1 MEKDNYILSI
11 INKITDVLQK
21 NDYTQERYSNDVLW
35 LKEKARFIKQD
46 IVRVAIMGITSSG
59 KSTLVNAILQEK
71 LLPVAIKPSSSIII
85 TCSKGSKRQ
94 AMIYFNNRNSLCLKG
109 EELNEKAIGMY
120 CDESQNPDNELEVS
134 QIDIT
139 TPSFMLDEN
148 IHIID
153 SPGLDAC
160 DLEIHEKVTM
170 EILLPTIDI
179 CLFLTTVKAN
189 SDEINS
195 EKMRIVHKRGKQ
207 IVLAQNMID
216 SVEEKIGKNGIVEE
230 SKIDILKKHKRRG
243 ENLLKSAI
251 ENNRYKNRIGH
262 EELEESSTVN
272 NFEIV
277 QISALNALKGIIN
290 HDKKLYDKSNFD
302 EFINSIRNCVNR
314 LSPKINRQRG
324 ISLISKIES
333 IIKTDREIIN
343 ESNGKNAHTT
353 ESVTKKDI
361 DDSFKN
367 FKRLKDEV
375 TLKIESID
383 SILYEC
389 ISKIKSSKD
398 YDLKTY
404 EKIVERINKAN
415 EEIEEEILLTVKAC
429 EYKKNELYK
438 KLNMNIIYSYALP
451 SMTYETVKVM
461 HKYHEKSE
469 MIKKHGV
476 LNRGKRLFSN
486 VFDKNWGYEK
496 KVLDEKIIDKIAT
509 IKQIENVCDVNR
521 VKYVSILREWSK
533 QYTRSINLF
542 YNEVSRYEKDLND
555 KKNQGIEI
563 MYIEEIFNELEEIR
577 DELILT
583 KKPTVEELEEA
594 SMMNSSRMI
603 NNLHN
608 NDEFKT
614 VSMSLDKNSYN
625 MYKIVSSI
633 CEKNYL
639 VVGEYVNN
647 DTSKVLDG
655 KCSDLFWT
663 WDEEAAVRFI
673 SRICGIYL
681 SQEQEALLKENG
693 IFQYR
698 NVAVVYENNVNKI
711 NLYEKIKSF
720 YGERY
725 NMYLIFNGIQ
735 IANSE
740 KYIVNNVNLRE
751 FLEYNQVIMNLVI
764 DSYKEFFTGRNIK
777 ELLFEVSMLK
787 GKIEKKYTKEK
798 IGKILINS
806 KNPIYN
812 MALIE
817 CENKNNFVI
826 STYKNL
832 KEKIIQNVLARG
844 EEEKETLEEILSFFL
859 ENGQNME
866 DNHGR

>member
-1 MEKDNYILSI
+1 MEKDNYILNI
-11 INKITDVLQK
+11 ISEITDVLQK
-21 NDYTQERYSNDVLW
+21 NEYTRERYSNDVLW
-35 LKEKARFIKQD
+35 LNEKARFIKSD
-46 IVRVAIMGITSSG
+46 VVRVAIMGITSSG

-94 AMIYFNNRNSLCLKG
+94 AVVYFNNRSPLCLSG

-120 CDESQNPDNELEVS
+120 CDENQNPENELEVS

-139 TPSFMLDEN
+139 TPLFMLDEN

-207 IVLAQNMID
+207 IILTQNMID

-230 SKIDILKKHKRRG
+230 SKIDILRKHKKRA
-243 ENLLKSAI
+243 ENLLKSAVD
-251 ENNRYKNRIGH
+251 NSKYKNRVDY
-262 EELEESSTVN
+262 ENKKETSSIN
-272 NFEIV
+272 DFEIV

-290 HDKKLYDKSNFD
+290 NDKKLYDKSNFND
-302 EFINSIRNCVNR
+302 FIHSIKNAVNR
-314 LSPKINRQRG
+314 LSPIINRKRE
-324 ISLISKIES
+324 ISLINKIES
-333 IIKTDREIIN
+333 IIKTDREIID
-343 ESNGKNAHTT
+343 ESNGKCSINNG
-353 ESVTKKDI
+353 SVTKKDI
-361 DDSFKN
+361 DNSFKN
-367 FKRLKDEV
+367 FKKLKDEV

-383 SILYEC
+383 SVLHEC
-389 ISKIKSSKD
+389 INNIKNSKD
-398 YDLKTY
+398 DDLKAY
-404 EKIVERINKAN
+404 DRIIKRINEVN

-429 EYKKNELYK
+429 EYKKKELYK
-438 KLNMNIIYSYALP
+438 KLNMDIIYSYALP
-451 SMTYETVKVM
+451 SMNYESVRVM
-461 HKYHEKSE
+461 HKYNEKSE
-469 MIKKHGV
+469 LIKKNGV
-476 LNRGKRLFSN
+476 LNIGKRLFSS

-496 KVLDEKIIDKIAT
+496 KVLDEKIIDKTAT

-533 QYTRSINLF
+533 QYTRSINIF
-542 YNEVSRYEKDLND
+542 YNEVSRHEKELND
-555 KKNQGIEI
+555 KKTQGIEI
-563 MYIEEIFNELEEIR
+563 SHIEQIFNELEKIR

-583 KKPTVEELEEA
+583 KNPTEEELEEA
-594 SMMNSSRMI
+594 SM
-603 NNLHN
+603 NNDKRVFGNFDN

-614 VSMSLDKNSYN
+614 ESMLLHRSNYN
-625 MYKIVSSI
+625 IYKIVNSI
-633 CEKNYL
+633 CEKNYII
-639 VVGEYVNN
+639 VGKYMNN
-647 DTSKVLDG
+647 YISKVLGG
-655 KCSDLFWT
+655 KCLELFWT
-663 WDEEAAVRFI
+663 WDEDAAVRFI

-681 SQEQEALLKENG
+681 SKEQISLLREDG

-698 NVAVVYENNVNKI
+698 NIRVIYENNINKI
-711 NLYEKIKSF
+711 KLYEKIKF
-720 YGERY
+720 LYGEKY

-735 IANSE
+735 IANSK

-751 FLEYNQVIMNLVI
+751 FLEYNQVVMNLVV
-764 DSYKEFFTGRNIK
+764 DSYKEFFTARNIK

-787 GKIEKKYTKEK
+787 QKIEKKYSREK
-798 IGKILINS
+798 IGKILINA

-817 CENKNNFVI
+817 CENKSDFVI
-826 STYKNL
+826 STYKTL
-832 KEKIIQNVLARG
+832 KEQIIGNLLARG

-866 DNHGR
+866 EGYGR

>member
-46 IVRVAIMGITSSG
+46 IVRVAIMGIRSSG

-85 TCSKGSKRQ
+85 TCSKGSRRQ
-94 AMIYFNNRNSLCLKG
+94 AMVYFNNRSPLCLKG
-109 EELNEKAIGMY
+109 EELNDKAIGMY

-139 TPSFMLDEN
+139 TPLFMLDEN

-207 IVLAQNMID
+207 IILAQNMID

-367 FKRLKDEV
+367 FKKLKDEV

-429 EYKKNELYK
+429 EFKKNELYK
-438 KLNMNIIYSYALP
+438 KLNMNIIYS
-451 SMTYETVKVM
+451 
-461 HKYHEKSE
+461 
-469 MIKKHGV
+469 
-476 LNRGKRLFSN
+476 
-486 VFDKNWGYEK
+486 
-496 KVLDEKIIDKIAT
+496 
-509 IKQIENVCDVNR
+509 
-521 VKYVSILREWSK
+521 
-533 QYTRSINLF
+533 
-542 YNEVSRYEKDLND
+542 
-555 KKNQGIEI
+555 
-563 MYIEEIFNELEEIR
+563 
-577 DELILT
+577 
-583 KKPTVEELEEA
+583 
-594 SMMNSSRMI
+594 
-603 NNLHN
+603 
-608 NDEFKT
+608 
-614 VSMSLDKNSYN
+614 
-625 MYKIVSSI
+625 
-633 CEKNYL
+633 
-639 VVGEYVNN
+639 
-647 DTSKVLDG
+647 
-655 KCSDLFWT
+655 
-663 WDEEAAVRFI
+663 
-673 SRICGIYL
+673 
-681 SQEQEALLKENG
+681 
-693 IFQYR
+693 
-698 NVAVVYENNVNKI
+698 
-711 NLYEKIKSF
+711 
-720 YGERY
+720 
-725 NMYLIFNGIQ
+725 
-735 IANSE
+735 
-740 KYIVNNVNLRE
+740 
-751 FLEYNQVIMNLVI
+751 
-764 DSYKEFFTGRNIK
+764 
-777 ELLFEVSMLK
+777 
-787 GKIEKKYTKEK
+787 
-798 IGKILINS
+798 
-806 KNPIYN
+806 
-812 MALIE
+812 
-817 CENKNNFVI
+817 
-826 STYKNL
+826 
-832 KEKIIQNVLARG
+832 
-844 EEEKETLEEILSFFL
+844 
-859 ENGQNME
+859 
-866 DNHGR
+866 